1 MASSVVM
8 NSLLEGEGVAGEQ
21 AVIEHSHLEGSW
33 SVGRASFV
41 SQIHSFAD
49 LAVADEIAV
58 QEVAADG
65 SLTVS
70 VLDTVLKGVPCSTT
84 HKVGDSCTLVVRPEA
99 CSVQESGLF
108 PSEVTLS
115 TFMGSYQLYE
125 LDLQG
130 SKFTVHENN
139 PKNKHIY
146 QAGEYTHLSMDIADI
161 HVI

>member
-1 MASSVVM
+1 MSDRI
-8 NSLLEGEGVAGEQ
+8 
-21 AVIEHSHLEGSW
+21 VIMKDGHIVQ
-33 SVGRASFV
+33 VGTPKEVYYSP
-41 SQIHSFAD
+41 
-49 LAVADEIAV
+49 ADEFASNFIGTANILHGTV

-70 VLDTVLKGVPCSTT
+70 VLDTVLKGVPCSTA
-84 HKVGDSCTLVVRPEA
+84 HKAGDPCTLVVRPEA

-108 PSEVTLS
+108 SAEVTLS

-139 PKNKHIY
+139 PKNKRIY
-146 QAGEYTHLSMDIADI
+146 QAGEHTHLSMDIADI